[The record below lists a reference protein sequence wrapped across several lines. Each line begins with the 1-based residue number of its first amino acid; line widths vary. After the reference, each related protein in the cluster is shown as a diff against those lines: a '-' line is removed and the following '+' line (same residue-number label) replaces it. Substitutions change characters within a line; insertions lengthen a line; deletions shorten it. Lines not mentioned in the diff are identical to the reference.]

1 MKELFFIFKEN
12 YILLEQY
19 ILLVLMQTVIKKIKD
34 NSQESKISYCKN
46 QKMIEISHII
56 ILILI
61 AIIDTIVQ
69 EYSIFVNLSFFRW
82 ILTLQILFE
91 IQTIV
96 LILPETRV
104 TNIINKG
111 IYRLVNILINK
122 EKK

>member
-1 MKELFFIFKEN
+1 
-12 YILLEQY
+12 
-19 ILLVLMQTVIKKIKD
+19 MQAVIKNKM
-34 NSQESKISYCKN
+34 
-46 QKMIEISHII
+46 MIEISHII
-56 ILILI
+56 VLILI
-61 AIIDTIVQ
+61 VIIDTTVQ

-82 ILTLQILFE
+82 ILTLQILVE

-111 IYRLVNILINK
+111 IYILVNILINK

>member
-1 MKELFFIFKEN
+1 
-12 YILLEQY
+12 
-19 ILLVLMQTVIKKIKD
+19 MQAVIKNKM
-34 NSQESKISYCKN
+34 
-46 QKMIEISHII
+46 MIEISHII
-56 ILILI
+56 VLILI
-61 AIIDTIVQ
+61 VIIDTTVQ
-69 EYSIFVNLSFFRW
+69 EYSVFVNLSFFRW
-82 ILTLQILFE
+82 ILTLQILVE